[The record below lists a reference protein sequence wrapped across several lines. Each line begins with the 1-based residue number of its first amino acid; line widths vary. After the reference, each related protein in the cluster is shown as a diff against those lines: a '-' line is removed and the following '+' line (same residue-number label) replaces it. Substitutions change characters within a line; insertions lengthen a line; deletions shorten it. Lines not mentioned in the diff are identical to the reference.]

1 MSNRSLTLL
10 LTSLAIVGTAY
21 GLRRPHI
28 GFKRCVQTNDTT
40 YGWWRTVIDYK
51 QCLRTSASR
60 TDTNV
65 VDVVGEIVPKLPET
79 SAPSSGTTANRLALI
94 QSLQG
99 GLARVLEVVPKPIL
113 YAITAVVS
121 GLLFFEMSRFVS
133 VFSVP
138 VLLVLG
144 ATQSIKE
151 KLEEIQTSPKTLEVD
166 VLSEEDV
173 GNDTGVVG
181 TQAVVR
187 QSIHENDTDEI
198 QIPSRKK
205 KLREISRRIDD
216 ARTAMIDARSAASN
230 LKDRISSHQERL
242 KDLNQDKP

>member
-1 MSNRSLTLL
+1 
-10 LTSLAIVGTAY
+10 
-21 GLRRPHI
+21 
-28 GFKRCVQTNDTT
+28 
-40 YGWWRTVIDYK
+40 
-51 QCLRTSASR
+51 
-60 TDTNV
+60 
-65 VDVVGEIVPKLPET
+65 
-79 SAPSSGTTANRLALI
+79 LALI

-99 GLARVLEVVPKPIL
+99 GLARVLEVVPKPVL

-166 VLSEEDV
+166 VLSEENV
-173 GNDTGVVG
+173 GNYSEVVG
-181 TQAVVR
+181 TEAVVR
-187 QSIHENDTDEI
+187 QFIHENDMEER

-205 KLREISRRIDD
+205 KLKEISRRIDD
-216 ARTAMIDARSAASN
+216 ARTAMMDARSAASN

-242 KDLNQDKP
+242 KDLNQDKS